1 MGKGGG
7 CARRA
12 ARAAGGMSGV
22 KTQGLRELPAV
33 GNGDLLAR
41 LAVFGA
47 AALHGL
53 HHVHPLLDAAEDD
66 VLAVQPLGLGSAD
79 EELGAVRVGA
89 GVGHGQ
95 DAGPC
100 VLQDEVLVGKL
111 LPVNGFATS
120 AVVARKVTTLTHE
133 AGDDPVEAGA
143 LVAKSLLAGAQSTEV
158 LCCYGHLVSEELEG
172 DAAQGLAVGGDVEEH
187 DGVGHGG
194 AGDGERLGGVLAAR
208 RGLAGSAGW

>member
-53 HHVHPLLDAAEDD
+53 HHVHPLLDAAEDN
-66 VLAVQPLGLGSAD
+66 VLAVQPAQKCGSHQWGAATSPGSPQRDAVPPPSPHSPLGLGSAD

-95 DAGPC
+95 DAGPR

-120 AVVARKVTTLTHE
+120 AVVARKVTTL
-133 AGDDPVEAGA
+133 
-143 LVAKSLLAGAQSTEV
+143 KK
-158 LCCYGHLVSEELEG
+158 YI
-172 DAAQGLAVGGDVEEH
+172 
-187 DGVGHGG
+187 
-194 AGDGERLGGVLAAR
+194 
-208 RGLAGSAGW
+208 

>member
-1 MGKGGG
+1 MGTGGG

-66 VLAVQPLGLGSAD
+66 VLAVQPAQKCGSHQW
-79 EELGAVRVGA
+79 GA
-89 GVGHGQ
+89 
-95 DAGPC
+95 
-100 VLQDEVLVGKL
+100 
-111 LPVNGFATS
+111 ATS
-120 AVVARKVTTLTHE
+120 PGSPQRDAVPPPPHTHHS
-133 AGDDPVEAGA
+133 V
-143 LVAKSLLAGAQSTEV
+143 
-158 LCCYGHLVSEELEG
+158 
-172 DAAQGLAVGGDVEEH
+172 LAVQMKNWEPFV
-187 DGVGHGG
+187 
-194 AGDGERLGGVLAAR
+194 LGPALAMDR
-208 RGLAGSAGW
+208 MPGPVCFRMKFSSANFSP